1 MKKGAGMWNL
11 FTKSRFLLDRGL
23 LNQSLGALLYTL
35 EFS

>member
-1 MKKGAGMWNL
+1 MWNL
-11 FTKSRFLLDRGL
+11 FTKSRFLLDRGLLDRGL